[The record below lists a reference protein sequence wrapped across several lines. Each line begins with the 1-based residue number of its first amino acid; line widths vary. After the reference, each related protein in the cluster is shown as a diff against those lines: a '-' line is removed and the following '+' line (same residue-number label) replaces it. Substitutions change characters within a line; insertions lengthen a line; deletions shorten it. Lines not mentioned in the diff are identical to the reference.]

1 MPSGSVSPARTYLLL
16 CPEICLKR
24 LANKCKIKLKVNIM
38 KYVAV
43 EDARKRLGRLLQEVR
58 EDGPVTIGRRG
69 KEQAVLV
76 SDAEYAR
83 LRRAEDDAAQRRF
96 EDALAAIAGNVRR
109 VRLPR
114 RLVGEAIRAA
124 RR

>member
-1 MPSGSVSPARTYLLL
+1 
-16 CPEICLKR
+16 LKR

-43 EDARKRLGRLLQEVR
+43 EDARKRLGRLLEEVR
-58 EDGPVTIGRRG
+58 KDGPVTIGRRG

-96 EDALAAIAGNVRR
+96 EDVLAAIAGNVRR

-114 RLVGEAIRAA
+114 RLVGQAIRAV

>member
-1 MPSGSVSPARTYLLL
+1 M
-16 CPEICLKR
+16 KR
-24 LANKCKIKLKVNIM
+24 VANKCKIKLKVNIV

-43 EDARKRLGRLLQEVR
+43 EDARKRLGRLLHEVR

>member
-1 MPSGSVSPARTYLLL
+1 M
-16 CPEICLKR
+16 KR
-24 LANKCKIKLKVNIM
+24 LVNKCKIKLKVKLM
-38 KYVAV
+38 KYIAV

-83 LRRAEDDAAQRRF
+83 LRRAEDAAAQSRF
-96 EDALAAIAGNVRR
+96 EAALAAIAGDVRR
-109 VRLPR
+109 ARLPR